1 MAVCGVSVGKD
12 ISFVR
17 NNLKG
22 EISGLIQFLATERP
36 FKMMKN
42 AFSFTSKALFVLK
55 LFKFLSQ
62 IFGHL
67 SKQFH

>member
-1 MAVCGVSVGKD
+1 MAVCGVSVGKE

-22 EISGLIQFLATERP
+22 EISGLIQFLAIERP

-67 SKQFH
+67 SKRFH